1 MVLKYSTLMIYVP
14 PTIIL
19 KFIPNQIKEARELL
33 LYILICLVL
42 FILYMTYQASI
53 FILVLGQF
61 FWILVLFCPKLY
73 SDILYINKDKGRFI
87 WDILSKPAYPAISN
101 IIHCH
106 RDDATIWSD
115 VLVTA
120 ASVPWNTR
128 DTLRIKKPYAYLASR
143 IPNVPD
149 RMIMWIICIL
159 EIIIV
164 FIWPIL
170 TGTTSLTS
178 RLLFQRLFCLHD
190 YATTKGR
197 KNHRHQ
203 KRRQKRSRKQI
214 CKKQRFLPEIHVKY
228 FATSN
233 KSDDNAF
240 SFDTDGI
247 SFVIDDS
254 TTSIT
259 YNVQKLFIGPMRPEN
274 VVVET
279 TDWLSSKTLYIGT
292 MRIILNNNGN

>member
-106 RDDATIWSD
+106 RDDATI
-115 VLVTA
+115 
-120 ASVPWNTR
+120 
-128 DTLRIKKPYAYLASR
+128 
-143 IPNVPD
+143 
-149 RMIMWIICIL
+149 
-159 EIIIV
+159 
-164 FIWPIL
+164 
-170 TGTTSLTS
+170 
-178 RLLFQRLFCLHD
+178 
-190 YATTKGR
+190 
-197 KNHRHQ
+197 
-203 KRRQKRSRKQI
+203 
-214 CKKQRFLPEIHVKY
+214 
-228 FATSN
+228 
-233 KSDDNAF
+233 
-240 SFDTDGI
+240 
-247 SFVIDDS
+247 
-254 TTSIT
+254 
-259 YNVQKLFIGPMRPEN
+259 
-274 VVVET
+274 
-279 TDWLSSKTLYIGT
+279 
-292 MRIILNNNGN
+292 